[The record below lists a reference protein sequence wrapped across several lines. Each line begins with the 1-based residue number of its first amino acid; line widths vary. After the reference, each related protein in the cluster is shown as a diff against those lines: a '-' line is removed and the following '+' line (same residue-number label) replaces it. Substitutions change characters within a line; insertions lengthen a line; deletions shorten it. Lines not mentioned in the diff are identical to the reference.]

1 MNIAIVDYR
10 SGNLHS
16 ALKSFQAAASNFK
29 NVNVKITS
37 CYKDVRVADKVV
49 LPGVGSFS
57 FCKSKLH
64 ENIDVYKSLID
75 IVIEKKKPFLGIC
88 VGMQLLAT
96 TGHEGQSN
104 NPGLNWI
111 RGEVKKIDV
120 EQNLKIPHMGWNNL
134 SFKNYHPIFNGINTN
149 DHFYFV
155 HSYEF
160 IACSEKDIV
169 ATTNHGKNIVAAIAK
184 ENIIC
189 LLYTSPSPRDP
200 GLKIIS
206 NFIEWDPLR

>member
-29 NVNVKITS
+29 NVNIKITS
-37 CYKDVRVADKVV
+37 CYKDVQVADKVV

-57 FCKSKLH
+57 FCKLKLL
-64 ENIDVYKSLID
+64 ENTDVYKSLID

-104 NPGLNWI
+104 NRGLDWI
-111 RGEVKKIDV
+111 CGEVKKIAV
-120 EQNLKIPHMGWNNL
+120 EKNLKIPHMGWNNIFL
-134 SFKNYHPIFNGINTN
+134 KNNHPIFNDINTN

-160 IACSEKDIV
+160 IAYTEDDVV
-169 ATTNHGKNIVAAIAK
+169 ATTSHGKNIVAAIAK
-184 ENIIC
+184 DNIIG
-189 LLYTSPSPRDP
+189 LQFHPEKSQNP
-200 GLKIIS
+200 GLKIIR
-206 NFIEWDPLR
+206 NFLKWDPLQ

>member
-29 NVNVKITS
+29 NVNVKVTS

-57 FCKSKLH
+57 FCKSKLY
-64 ENIDVYKSLID
+64 ENTDVYNSLID
-75 IVIEKKKPFLGIC
+75 MVIEKKKPFLGIC

-104 NPGLNWI
+104 NQGLDWI
-111 RGEVKKIDV
+111 CGEVKKIVV

-134 SFKNYHPIFNGINTN
+134 FFKNSHPLFNDINPN

-160 IACSEKDIV
+160 IAYSDNDIV
-169 ATTNHGKNIVAAIAK
+169 ATTNHGKNIAAAIAK
-184 ENIIC
+184 ENMIGLQFHPEKSQI
-189 LLYTSPSPRDP
+189 P

-206 NFIEWDPLR
+206 NFIEWDPLH